1 MSVNKSTVSHIAR
14 LARIHIDENR
24 LAPMA
29 GELSEIMEWIE
40 QLNEVNTDNIEPL
53 ASVTGHALPH
63 AMLMRD
69 DVVNDGNMVEEIV
82 KNAPQ
87 VASGFF
93 VVPKVVE

>member
-14 LARIHIDENR
+14 LARINIGEER

-29 GELSEIMEWIE
+29 DELSAIMDWIE
-40 QLNEVNTDNIEPL
+40 QLGEVNTDNIEPL
-53 ASVTGHALPH
+53 ASVTGHPLP
-63 AMLMRD
+63 MRD
-69 DVVNDGNMVEEIV
+69 DIVNDGDMVDEVV